1 MSNKNTKA
9 MEATTIAHMVGRMDA
24 ILKMVE
30 FDILRINGNEYL
42 VEFLRD
48 QIKQAKDINERIFE
62 MHLKNELEKIKKT
75 YSNESDENE

>member
-1 MSNKNTKA
+1 MKTEENKTIASNSDTKA

-48 QIKQAKDINERIFE
+48 QINQAKDINERIFE
-62 MHLKNELEKIKKT
+62 MYIKK
-75 YSNESDENE
+75 